1 MSVLAFLGGM
11 GGGYL
16 SQKEKNRQNERE
28 DARDAMY
35 AQRFAW
41 EKDDAE
47 QKKLDRAD
55 AQALEATQREALSVG
70 TTTPEYAVE
79 QTDGYGKVV
88 SAPQASAGDA
98 EFTAFMNNAA
108 RTEGNANASES
119 KVAQNYSVLQKD
131 GTKKTFT
138 GVDAAKQAADFTKA
152 NPISDVDRYNYAA
165 NKLLTQKGGVQSAL
179 AFKRQAQEAENL
191 QLDRDKRTKELQNE
205 NVFDALRFANTG
217 NAQGVYDAFNK
228 SGLYKFEA
236 VPNLTKVMRDV
247 KGLGKIATYDIEG
260 TVIDQNGNKQ
270 PFKNN
275 NFDMGMS
282 LLPYMD
288 SIKTQAALNAAGDKS
303 EYQANL
309 LALRQQ
315 GLANQQYLG
324 ELKAA
329 ARANATNQVPQVG
342 LSDIRT
348 FNSDVA
354 TILKPDPSITSTQE
368 ELNAQAAKRKQTSL
382 AAEDVFILNSQLSKP
397 VTAQLALAALEKAQ
411 ELKQT
416 NPKAIGLTEVP
427 ETGQTYAYVVMNG
440 RRVYVDRPDLT
451 QKNTKGN

>member
-16 SQKEKNRQNERE
+16 TQKDKNRQNERE
-28 DARDAMY
+28 DARDAMQ

-55 AQALEATQREALSVG
+55 AQALEAIQREALSVG

-79 QTDGYGKVV
+79 QTDGDGKVV

-138 GVDAAKQAADFTKA
+138 GLDAAKQAADFTKA

-179 AFKRQAQEAENL
+179 AFKKQAQEAENL

-236 VPNLTKVMRDV
+236 VPKLTKVMRDV

-303 EYQANL
+303 EYNANL
-309 LALRQQ
+309 LKLRQE
-315 GLANQQYLG
+315 GLATQQYLG
-324 ELKAA
+324 QLRAET
-329 ARANATNQVPQVG
+329 ARANKAATAQVG

-348 FNSDVA
+348 FNSDFA
-354 TILKPDPSITSTQE
+354 NLLPKPADDINADPAK
-368 ELNAQAAKRKQTSL
+368 AQALQDANLDLLTKGQTIFQTNASFGSVLTAPVVKQAL
-382 AAEDVFILNSQLSKP
+382 RLSQNPKNIYEKFDTETNRLVYFVNVGNTPVAIKSEKEQTKP
-397 VTAQLALAALEKAQ
+397 VSK
-411 ELKQT
+411 
-416 NPKAIGLTEVP
+416 
-427 ETGQTYAYVVMNG
+427 
-440 RRVYVDRPDLT
+440 
-451 QKNTKGN
+451 